1 MRVFLHQIIM
11 HETYTGVILV
21 YDTTFRGG
29 ERSVINARHE
39 EKQLWRAYHMSS
51 GSN

>member
-1 MRVFLHQIIM
+1 M
-11 HETYTGVILV
+11 HETDTGAILV

-29 ERSVINARHE
+29 ERSVINAMYE
-39 EKQLWRAYHMSS
+39 EQQLWHVYHMSS